1 MLVLAHRGYH
11 AGLPENT
18 LAAFEAAQRLGVDGI
33 ETDVRLSADG
43 KPVIMHDRVTSAG
56 RAVSAITH
64 REIEDDCGH
73 AVPLLAEILD
83 VAPALLWNIEIKLP
97 EAWPVA
103 APILKQFQK
112 TRRIMVSSF
121 RHDVVYQCASELE
134 VDCGLLIASRPLDV
148 GAIMAACAARPRIQS
163 IVWDYNII
171 DVEILQTVV
180 ARGWNNYVYGAHTP
194 EEHAYCGT
202 LNLRGLITDHPQ
214 RAGCGL

>member
-18 LAAFEAAQRLGVDGI
+18 LAAFAAAQRLGVDGI
-33 ETDVRLSADG
+33 ETDVRLSVDG
-43 KPVIMHDRVTSAG
+43 KPVIMHDRVTPAG

-64 REIEDDCGH
+64 REIEEDCGH
-73 AVPLLAEILD
+73 AVPLLAEIFD
-83 VAPALLWNIEIKLP
+83 AAPALLWNIEIKRP

-112 TRRIMVSSF
+112 TRRILVSSF
-121 RHDVVYQCASELE
+121 RHDVVYQCAAELE
-134 VDCGLLIASRPLDV
+134 VDCALLIASRPLDV
-148 GAIMAACAARPRIQS
+148 DAIMAGCAAQPRIQS

-171 DVEILQTVV
+171 DEKILQAVT

-194 EEHAYCGT
+194 DEHAYCGT
-202 LNLRGLITDHPQ
+202 LHLRGLITDHPQ
-214 RAGCGL
+214 RAAGGR